1 MLGSGDDAAALAELR
16 RCEEDLRAYGEER
29 GLTLKLDPAY
39 PGAPE
44 PQDQPGP
51 VKHCVWSLIG
61 EMPGGTIGKLRHQAT
76 FGQIMGM
83 NARMNHTVFIGR
95 QPETIAYVPLV
106 SCRPDEF
113 AGELF
118 AWSGF
123 DSRKKQEQTFESV
136 ELERKFVIEIA
147 KGQEQVWLWRLFTPT
162 LIDWLAHETPPDFGF
177 KLSSGSF
184 NCEVPQW
191 RGQARPDRQVDPEH
205 LDLLASCGGRVSG
218 RIRDEVLE
226 QVGLGGVPDPRSA
239 EANRNWTNGNR
250 DGKLFKGFM
259 KLFGAGGTSS
269 GDNSA
274 ELFAGQHGFTETVE
288 PAAYHAAHIML
299 PLPGASTDVFS
310 GVLPGTGRNAHLLW
324 MEYESEY
331 YGLRYYVGVATELV
345 REGPD
350 LWLDEDEVVAAADAA
365 SSGLPDEVVEIAREL
380 ECGISTGGGSA
391 AVYISSTGWEGRP
404 TGAQIAELIGEADRI
419 FTGLE
424 TGVPEAAT

>member
-1 MLGSGDDAAALAELR
+1 MLGTGDDAAAMAELR
-16 RCEEDLRAYGEER
+16 RCEEDLRAYGDER

-51 VKHCVWSLIG
+51 VKHCVWSLVG

-95 QPETIAYVPLV
+95 QPETIAYVPLL

-123 DSRKKQEQTFESV
+123 DARKKQEQTFESI

-191 RGQARPDRQVDPEH
+191 RGQVREDRQVDPEH

-226 QVGLGGVPDPRSA
+226 QVGLGGVPDPRSS
-239 EANRNWTNGNR
+239 EANENWTNGNR
-250 DGKLFKGFM
+250 DGKLFKGIM
-259 KLFGAGGTSS
+259 RLFGAGGTSS

-274 ELFAGQHGFTETVE
+274 DQFSADHGFTESVD
-288 PAAYHAAHIML
+288 PAAFHAANIML
-299 PLPGASTDVFS
+299 PLPGAATDVYS
-310 GVLPGTGRNAHLLW
+310 GNLAGSGRPAHLIW

-331 YGLRYYVGVATELV
+331 YGLRYYVGVVTPLP
-345 REGPD
+345 RERAD
-350 LWLDEDEVVAAADAA
+350 IWLDEDEVVAAADAEG
-365 SSGLPDEVVEIAREL
+365 SGLPAEVVDEVRRL
-380 ECGISTGGGSA
+380 ECGISTGGGA
-391 AVYISSTGWEGRP
+391 AAIYISSTGWEGRP
-404 TGAQIAELIGEADRI
+404 TGAEIAEMVEGADRI
-419 FTGLE
+419 FAGLE
-424 TGVPEAAT
+424 PAATG